1 MNEFEEGEYI
11 IYIGTCGMVLGKIK
25 SIVEDGA
32 FVYYSSGETAA
43 KTPFRMMHKL
53 KNQEL
58 IKKSVLGGY

>member
-25 SIVEDGA
+25 RIVEDGA

-58 IKKSVLGGY
+58 IKKSILGGY